1 MSISDDIESE
11 ARTLDDMV
19 SELNREAMKYRENR
33 DRFHQ
38 QASVLADK
46 RNHLQDKAR
55 KLVSEANLVKQRRD
69 DFNLSAREAKE
80 KREEW
85 NDKVMIMKQRGG
97 LGDMGEAKAQAQNY
111 HQKVVKY
118 SASGQAAHEK
128 MMQLREEAD
137 RLREEA
143 QICHDQ
149 YLTCKRAADAE
160 HEKYIRTIRKIDR
173 VRNELPD

>member
-97 LGDMGEAKAQAQNY
+97 LGDRGEAKAQAQNY

-143 QICHDQ
+143 QVCHDQ